1 MTFSHI
7 YGISS
12 YPLFL
17 YLGLLM
23 IAQCLPKRK
32 NWWIFELIFA
42 SAFVVFGFFLYYW
55 IADVVAKDWGNPYL
69 VTLARVSCSTSNF
82 ILAFVLLLIGFK
94 GSFASYVYCLVC
106 ALCLQHFTQQTSQ
119 IIITLILPNNQ
130 TSGWLISLFMY
141 LFIYF
146 LYFLFLYKKSKKIIR
161 IDEKKQFALA
171 SLVIV
176 MALYAMPFATVVTP
190 NKITLVLFYLLSAVV
205 AFLGLLLE
213 NQLVQY
219 KAAQLE
225 NAANEKLIEEQKK
238 QYQID
243 KEVIDKLNIKAHD
256 LRHQLENG
264 LVIDKGSKDSILS
277 IVNAYDSL
285 FHTGNEALDMVLSK
299 VSLRCQKKNISLTC
313 MADGKT
319 LSFLKNEEIYSLFG
333 NILDNAY
340 ESASVLENVNQR
352 LISLLVFEEKGVIT
366 IKETNYYSGDDS
378 LDTHKKDRSNHGFG
392 LLSIKQTVEQYGGK
406 VLISKKDG
414 IFTIKVFF
422 NRQNDL

>member
-1 MTFSHI
+1 MTFSQI

-23 IAQCLPKRK
+23 IAQRLPKRK
-32 NWWIFELIFA
+32 NWWVFELIFA
-42 SAFVVFGFFLYYW
+42 SLFVVFGFFFYAW
-55 IADVVAKDWGNPYL
+55 IGEAVTKDWENPYL
-69 VTLARVSCSTSNF
+69 VTLARVSCSTFNLV
-82 ILAFVLLLIGFK
+82 LAFVLLLIGFR

-106 ALCLQHFTQQTSQ
+106 ALCLQHFTQQSGQ
-119 IIITLILPNNQ
+119 IIVSLAFPDG
-130 TSGWLISLFMY
+130 SAFGWLINLFMY
-141 LFIYF
+141 LFVYF
-146 LYFLFLYKKSKKIIR
+146 LYFLYMYKKGKKIIR

-171 SLVIV
+171 SLVIMV
-176 MALYAMPFATVVTP
+176 ALYAMPFATAVTP

-264 LVIDKGSKDSILS
+264 LVIDKEHKDSILS

-299 VSLRCQKKNISLTC
+299 ASLRCQKKNVSLTC
-313 MADGKT
+313 MADGKI

-340 ESASVLENVNQR
+340 ESASTLENVNQR
-352 LISLLVFEEKGVIT
+352 LISLLVFEEKGIIT
-366 IKETNYYSGDDS
+366 IKETNYYSGDDG

-392 LLSIKQTVEQYGGK
+392 LLSIKQIVEQYNGK
-406 VLISKKDG
+406 VLISKKEG
-414 IFTIKVFF
+414 IFTIKAFF
-422 NRQNDL
+422 RRQKEL